1 MYWEGKEG
9 SEMEAH
15 QGSSAGTGKGKNGGS
30 DGGVDGSLQG
40 PWDMRSGGSEIRVR
54 SEDDLGVGKK

>member
-40 PWDMRSGGSEIRVR
+40 PWDMRSGGSEISVR

>member
-1 MYWEGKEG
+1 MYWEGKQG

-30 DGGVDGSLQG
+30 DGGVDGSL
-40 PWDMRSGGSEIRVR
+40 PRT
-54 SEDDLGVGKK
+54 LGHEEWRE